1 MNAIHRKLGL
11 MLSGALVMVSVWAC
25 TATRGADGTIT
36 VAVTPELTITARGL
50 EGALKGLTDLLDKC
64 ITGTYIRPCTV
75 DEMDAINE
83 AIEKVTSR
91 KGPKQNGFLQPTFV
105 L

>member
-36 VAVTPELTITARGL
+36 LKFAPDMTITARGL
-50 EGALKGLTDLLDKC
+50 EDTLAQLGKLLDKC
-64 ITGTYIRPCTV
+64 ITGSFSRPCTPT
-75 DEMDAINE
+75 EMSEINKAIKE
-83 AIEKVTSR
+83 VASKKIPTR
-91 KGPKQNGFLQPTFV
+91 DGFLQPGFIF
-105 L
+105 